1 MDKYKIDDVVAGI
14 VTYNPNMERLEQC
27 INAALG
33 QIRHLVIFDNG
44 SINISNIKELV
55 VKSSE
60 DTIVIENGKND
71 GIATALSRIMLF
83 AKANNYKWV
92 LTLDQDSILQEGI
105 VRCYLETANSSEY
118 VNAGMITCLIK
129 DRNFYDEKYEKQK
142 AQVISV
148 PYCITS
154 GAFTS
159 VNRYL
164 MTSGYDE
171 NFFIDCVDF
180 DICYSLIEN
189 GYQIYRVNRIG
200 ILHEV
205 GHGEE
210 KRFLWKK
217 IIVYHEKPERIY
229 YLARNTKWLEK
240 KHKSYGK
247 VRMIYKEM
255 ALLCR
260 ILLYE
265 DNKNSKLK
273 AFIKGV
279 FNS

>member
-1 MDKYKIDDVVAGI
+1 MDKYTNDDVVAGI

-27 INAALG
+27 VNAVLS
-33 QIRHLVIFDNG
+33 QVRHIVIFDNG

-55 VKSSE
+55 VKSSKNVS
-60 DTIVIENGKND
+60 VIDNGRND
-71 GIATALSRIMLF
+71 GIAVALLKIMLF
-83 AKANNYKWV
+83 AKTNNYKWV
-92 LTLDQDSILQEGI
+92 LTLDQDSVLQEGI
-105 VRCYLETANSSEY
+105 VNCYLETANSAKY

-142 AQVISV
+142 ARVISV

-159 VNRYL
+159 VNKYF

-171 NFFIDCVDF
+171 KFFIDCVDF
-180 DICYSLIEN
+180 DICYSLKES
-189 GYQIYRVNRIG
+189 GYKIYRVNHIG

-210 KRFLWKK
+210 KKFLWKK
-217 IIVYHEKPERIY
+217 IIIYHENPERIY
-229 YLARNTKWLEK
+229 YLARNTKRLQK
-240 KHKSYGK
+240 KHKEYGK

-255 ALLCR
+255 TLLCR
-260 ILLYE
+260 IILYE
-265 DNKNSKLK
+265 DNKKDK
-273 AFIKGV
+273 FRAFIKGILDK
-279 FNS
+279 